1 MLPDRRYIVNDYTI
15 VTATINPTP
24 RSDKS
29 LPITT
34 AGSLTPPQILPPPA
48 YHTLDPASFKQFD
61 GSSGFSAEIVSG
73 VILDL
78 NLIHLQ
84 PTVLNDSKFLNYFI
98 RINNCGSLEINT
110 QMNNEFVY
118 PKMAAFY
125 KDKAAEILKAVPSEL
140 GSLSFRK
147 PVTLGQY
154 DLSRMTFP
162 LTTELRLDHFD
173 VARIPRRRI
182 ASVWRTSI
190 FMVRVSR

>member
-1 MLPDRRYIVNDYTI
+1 
-15 VTATINPTP
+15 
-24 RSDKS
+24 
-29 LPITT
+29 
-34 AGSLTPPQILPPPA
+34 
-48 YHTLDPASFKQFD
+48 
-61 GSSGFSAEIVSG
+61 
-73 VILDL
+73 
-78 NLIHLQ
+78 LQ

-98 RINNCGSLEINT
+98 RINNCGSLETNA

-125 KDKAAEILKAVPSEL
+125 RDKAAEILKAVPSEL

-190 FMVRVSR
+190 CMVRVSR